1 MSLFC
6 TRQKLIIMKFKI
18 TLIVVL
24 FYTFFS
30 FTSNAQEIVD
40 SKFGKGIFNVI
51 AKDSSWSMKFATRMQ
66 FLSTSVLSAN
76 DPNSNEIDQNFLIRR
91 ARFKFNGFAFS
102 PKLKYKFELGLSNR
116 DISGASEFTRD
127 APRYILDAVVMWNF
141 SPDWELW
148 VGQTKLPG
156 NIERVISS
164 GNLQFVDRSLLNS
177 RFNIDRDAGLQLRHK
192 DKLGKKLVIREKIAI
207 SQGEGRNVTE
217 GNQGGLQYTG
227 RLEALPFGEFTSK
240 GDYSSSDLKREATP
254 KLMIAASY
262 DHNNNAVRERSNQG
276 DYMFLSDGSLYRTNI
291 NTLFADAIFKY
302 QGFSFQGEYA
312 MRDAKN
318 AVATE
323 EGGTATGDVVNVGNS
338 LNLQAGYLL
347 KNNLEFSGRYTTIN
361 LDNIAGGTN
370 TDQYTLGA
378 SKYLVGHK
386 LKVQSD
392 LSYTTINNEGDN
404 WMFRLQLDVH
414 F

>member
-1 MSLFC
+1 MKIKITLFAVLFC
-6 TRQKLIIMKFKI
+6 TC
-18 TLIVVL
+18 
-24 FYTFFS
+24 FS
-30 FTSNAQEIVD
+30 FTSNAQQVVD
-40 SKFGKGIFNVI
+40 SKFGKGVFNVI

-76 DPNSNEIDQNFLIRR
+76 DPNSAEIDQNFLIRR
-91 ARFKFNGFAFS
+91 ARFKFDGFAFS

-116 DISGASEFTRD
+116 DISGGSQFTRNT
-127 APRYILDAVVMWNF
+127 PRYILDAVVMWNF
-141 SPDWELW
+141 APDWELW

-177 RFNIDRDAGLQLRHK
+177 RFNIDRDVGLQLRHK
-192 DKLGKKLVIREKIAI
+192 DKIGENLVIREKIAV
-207 SQGEGRNVTE
+207 SQGEGRNVTQ
-217 GNQGGLQYTG
+217 GNEGGLQYTG
-227 RLEALPFGEFTSK
+227 RLEILPFGEFIGK
-240 GDYSSSDLKREATP
+240 GDYSSSDLKREPTP
-254 KLMIAASY
+254 KLMVAATY
-262 DHNNNAVRERSNQG
+262 DHNSNAVRERSNQG
-276 DYMFLSDGSLYRTNI
+276 SYMFLSDGSLYDTDI

-312 MRDAKN
+312 LRNAKN
-318 AVATE
+318 AIAVNTD
-323 EGGTATGDVVNVGNS
+323 GTATGDVVNVGNS

-347 KNNLEFSGRYTTIN
+347 QSNWEFSGRFTTIS
-361 LDNIAGGTN
+361 LDDISGGTN
-370 TDQYTLGA
+370 TDQYTA
-378 SKYLVGHK
+378 AVSKYLAGHK

-392 LSYTTINNEGDN
+392 LSYTTINNQGDN

>member
-1 MSLFC
+1 MKFRIILIAVLFC
-6 TRQKLIIMKFKI
+6 TC
-18 TLIVVL
+18 
-24 FYTFFS
+24 FS
-30 FTSNAQEIVD
+30 FSSSAQEVVD

-51 AKDSSWSMKFATRMQ
+51 AKDSSWSMKFATRIQ

-76 DPNSNEIDQNFLIRR
+76 DPNSAEIDQNFLIRR

-116 DISGASEFTRD
+116 DISGGSQFTRD
-127 APRYILDAVVMWNF
+127 TPRYILDAVVMWNF
-141 SPDWELW
+141 APDWELW

-177 RFNIDRDAGLQLRHK
+177 GFNIDRDVGLQLRHK
-192 DKLGKKLVIREKIAI
+192 DRLGKNMVIREKIAF
-207 SQGEGRNVTE
+207 SQGEGRNVTQ
-217 GNQGGLQYTG
+217 GNEGGLQYTG
-227 RLEALPFGEFTSK
+227 RLEILPFGEFTSK
-240 GDYSSSDLKREATP
+240 GEYSSSDLKREPTP
-254 KLMIAASY
+254 KLMVAATY
-262 DHNNNAVRERSNQG
+262 DHNNNAVRERSNLG
-276 DYMFLSDGSLYRTNI
+276 SYMFLADGSLYETNI

-302 QGFSFQGEYA
+302 QGFSFQGEFA
-312 MRDAKN
+312 RRDAEAAI
-318 AVATE
+318 AVEAD
-323 EGGTATGDVVNVGNS
+323 GTATGDVVNVGNS
-338 LNLQAGYLL
+338 LNVQAGYLL
-347 KNNLEFSGRYTTIN
+347 QSNWEFSGRYTTVS

-370 TDQYTLGA
+370 TDQYTAGV
-378 SKYLVGHK
+378 SKYLSGHK

-392 LSYTTINNEGDN
+392 LSYTTINNQGDN